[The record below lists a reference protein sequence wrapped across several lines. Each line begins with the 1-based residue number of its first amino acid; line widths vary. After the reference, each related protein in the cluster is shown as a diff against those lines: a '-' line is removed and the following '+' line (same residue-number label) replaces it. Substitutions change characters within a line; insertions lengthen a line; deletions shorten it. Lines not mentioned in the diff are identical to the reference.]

1 MKTTTKIKSFVKEFT
16 AVVKGDDT
24 EALGQKVFRQADSK
38 LNSQIAQL
46 RGDLISK
53 EDALEEAKDN
63 LRLARVNNGKLI
75 TNDSRYVEN
84 LMIAQND
91 IFKAEEALE
100 SLKTDIVFLETQLA
114 ELSLEV
120 EA

>member
-24 EALGQKVFRQADSK
+24 EALGQKVFRQADSA
-38 LNSQIAQL
+38 LSTQIAKL
-46 RGDLISK
+46 KGDIIDK
-53 EDALEEAKDN
+53 EVDVENAKES
-63 LRLARVNNGKLI
+63 LRLARVNNGQLI
-75 TNDSRYVEN
+75 DNRTLYVSE
-84 LMIAQND
+84 LIEAQNR
-91 IFKAEEALE
+91 IIIAEEALDD
-100 SLKTDIVFLETQLA
+100 LKRDILFLETQLA